1 MSKPLNAWL
10 FNLWQTARSAK
21 IDIRMMRRIMQRP
34 MAQLAAIIR
43 PAPLAQADAPA
54 QTHIDPGRR
63 LAARIPS
70 TDWIRMI
77 GGAFLI
83 SICFLAGFIAADAW
97 MSRQP
102 MSLQSICSNM
112 LKLYKSR
119 DEITVNEKWRQ
130 ELSRLHDDCAVALH
144 KYELTSAR

>member
-1 MSKPLNAWL
+1 MYKLRNASL
-10 FNLWQTARSAK
+10 CDLWRIARSAK

-34 MAQLAAIIR
+34 LAQLAAIIR
-43 PAPLAQADAPA
+43 PAPRAQADPRA
-54 QTHIDPGRR
+54 QTHCDPGRH
-63 LAARIPS
+63 LATRS
-70 TDWIRMI
+70 TSSDWIRMI

-112 LKLYKSR
+112 LELYKSR

-130 ELSRLHDDCAVALH
+130 KLTHLHDDCAVALH

>member
-1 MSKPLNAWL
+1 
-10 FNLWQTARSAK
+10 
-21 IDIRMMRRIMQRP
+21 
-34 MAQLAAIIR
+34 
-43 PAPLAQADAPA
+43 
-54 QTHIDPGRR
+54 
-63 LAARIPS
+63 
-70 TDWIRMI
+70 MI

-83 SICFLAGFIAADAW
+83 SICFLAGFIAADAG

-112 LKLYKSR
+112 LELYKSR